1 MNPMQ
6 GNTPESILQ
15 RLTTANENIWARTG
29 TLYEQL
35 GETARAEQAYD
46 NALRHNPYNARV
58 LNRLA
63 AICRAQK
70 QYPKAIEQLLR
81 LLDINSSNG
90 EVWSELG
97 HCYLM
102 TDELQKAFT
111 AYQNALY
118 NLQNPKDIK
127 LWYGIGILY
136 DRYGS
141 YEHAEE
147 AFTAVLRIEPNFE
160 KASEIHF
167 RLGIIYKQQSKHD
180 QSLKCFREILAA
192 PPPPLSQAD
201 IWFQI
206 GHVHELKQ
214 EFDSAKEAYER
225 VLNMNANH
233 AKVLQQ
239 LGWLYHHNQQW
250 GNQDVAISYLTRSI
264 EADPDDGQTWYLL
277 GRCYMTMQKYRKAYD
292 AYQQA
297 VYRDGRNPTFWCSI
311 GVLYY
316 QINQYRDAL
325 DAYSR
330 AIQLNPFLSE
340 VWYDL
345 GTLYESCKQLS
356 DSLDAYQ
363 RAAQLDPNNEHI
375 QERLA
380 VLRASMSKG
389 GNGGSETTAAKP
401 TPAEPQVGGQG
412 MTHMGG
418 NGVQPGSGMG
428 AASIPSVSKLVDGQ
442 APQPNGH
449 DASKKLHEIASLAA
463 LNDGSAAQGS
473 NNQPA
478 LRTMEPSAD
487 GRKKKHVHE
496 EAPQPEGLE
505 RKRPRLVEDTAEEEA
520 EKHSSEKPV
529 RKAAQAAKPI
539 VQAAAADTVDDADD
553 EDVAEEDVMEDDDDE
568 DYEYDDEIKINEAD
582 SDGDEE
588 MGEN

>member
-1 MNPMQ
+1 MNNAQ
-6 GNTPESILQ
+6 ANTPESILQ
-15 RLTTANENIWARTG
+15 RLTTANENIWNRMG

-58 LNRLA
+58 LTRLA

-167 RLGIIYKQQSKHD
+167 RLGIIYKQQSKYD
-180 QSLKCFREILAA
+180 QSLQCFRDILSS

-206 GHVHELKQ
+206 GHVHELKGK
-214 EFDSAKEAYER
+214 FDGAKEAYER
-225 VLNMNANH
+225 VLKMNANH

-264 EADPDDGQTWYLL
+264 DADPGDGQTWYLL
-277 GRCYMTMQKYRKAYD
+277 GRCYMTLQKYRKAYD

-380 VLRASMSKG
+380 VLRASMSQG
-389 GNGGSETTAAKP
+389 GNGGNTSDAAAPKP
-401 TPAEPQVGGQG
+401 APAEPQVG
-412 MTHMGG
+412 
-418 NGVQPGSGMG
+418 NSGMQHRDPNPSLPPG
-428 AASIPSVSKLVDGQ
+428 GLNAASIPSVSKLVDGQ
-442 APQPNGH
+442 APQNGH
-449 DASKKLHEIASLAA
+449 SADASQGKRGQLHDIASLAA
-463 LNDGSAAQGS
+463 LTEGAAAQ
-473 NNQPA
+473 
-478 LRTMEPSAD
+478 LRSTPSLGAMEPTAD
-487 GRKKKHVHE
+487 GRRQNSRE
-496 EAPQPEGLE
+496 ESQRME
-505 RKRPRLVEDTAEEEA
+505 RKRPKLVDDYEEEA
-520 EKHSSEKPV
+520 QEKPV

-539 VQAAAADTVDDADD
+539 LQAAAAETEDDADD
-553 EDVAEEDVMEDDDDE
+553 EDIPEEEMMEDDDDE
-568 DYEYDDEIKINEAD
+568 DYEDDEIKINDGD
-582 SDGDEE
+582 SDGDED
-588 MGEN
+588 MGDD